1 MQRSLT
7 MLDSGL
13 VGHRTIDRL
22 LQAVIFFADSIA
34 IRSSYEVAAVDRAD
48 ARLIERRIDELR
60 EQGFVKLW
68 AHEYEVDDA
77 GRAGN
82 PTDGDAVRR
91 PADLVVPASTLGVS
105 LGEMDEVMRSIRESA
120 YGREPGERS
129 PLRQGTAEIVGLR
142 NHLASLVISAELNQD
157 GMLTNPAV
165 RTALTST
172 FRARPGE
179 GFQAA
184 VVREVIGQLQLGS
197 LVNLTAE
204 QVETCRRFSA
214 DFRTLLDESV
224 VAVARGLDP
233 VISPENTARELMTRY
248 RAISTEYAL
257 PRLGPQV
264 GGEIVWDVLGATL
277 PPSIVLKYGVKAFTW
292 RKIAKEVRPY
302 LLLMH
307 LERALRQPEVG
318 R

>member
-1 MQRSLT
+1 MERSLT

-13 VGHRTIDRL
+13 IGHKTIDRL
-22 LQAVIFFADSIA
+22 LQAVIFFADSVA
-34 IRSSYEVAAVDRAD
+34 IRSSYEVAATDRAD
-48 ARLIERRIDELR
+48 SRLIERRIDELR

-77 GRAGN
+77 GRARN
-82 PTDGDAVRR
+82 PTVVDGVRR
-91 PADLVVPASTLGVS
+91 PADLVVPESTLGVS

-120 YGREPGERS
+120 YGDGPSDVPR
-129 PLRQGTAEIVGLR
+129 LRQGTAEIVGLR

-165 RTALTST
+165 RSALTAT
-172 FRARPGE
+172 FRAQPAE
-179 GFQAA
+179 GFQSA
-184 VVREVIGQLQLGS
+184 VVREVVGQLRLGS
-197 LVNLTAE
+197 LVDLSAE
-204 QVETCRRFSA
+204 QVEQCRRFSA

-233 VISPENTARELMTRY
+233 VISPENTARELLSRY
-248 RAISTEYAL
+248 RAITAEFAL
-257 PRLGPQV
+257 PRLSAEV
-264 GGEIVWDVLGATL
+264 GDEIFWDVLGATL
-277 PPSIVLKYGVKAFTW
+277 PPSLVLKYGVKAFTW
-292 RKIAKEVRPY
+292 RKIAREVRPY

-307 LERALRQPEVG
+307 LEHALRRPEAS